1 VYARNK
7 TIYLMENAIDRL
19 DLENSRRYDNAVKFR
34 DFVMD
39 DDLSFYTDEV
49 SYQLWLE
56 DLDDDDYNY

>member
-1 VYARNK
+1 
-7 TIYLMENAIDRL
+7 MENAIDRL

>member
-19 DLENSRRYDNAVKFR
+19 DLENSRRYDNAVRFR
-34 DFVMD
+34 DFVTD
-39 DDLSFYTDEV
+39 DDVPFYTDEV

-56 DLDDDDYNY
+56 DIDDDDYNY